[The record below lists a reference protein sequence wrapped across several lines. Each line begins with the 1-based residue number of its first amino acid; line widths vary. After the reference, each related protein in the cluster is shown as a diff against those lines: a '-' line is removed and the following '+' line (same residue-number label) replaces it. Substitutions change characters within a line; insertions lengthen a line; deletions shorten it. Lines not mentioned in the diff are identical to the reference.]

1 MEQRQDLGTADG
13 IAEALLS
20 LSGSDLSKIPHSL
33 LYTARARVPRE
44 QQNLIS
50 PYEHR
55 AFAREATM
63 ENPMM
68 ALPIAASVIP
78 YQLYKAIDGS
88 SRSTPSI
95 DQVLQG
101 FMGVGEGLVG
111 ALKNT
116 MR

>member
-1 MEQRQDLGTADG
+1 MDRNLGTADG

-20 LSGSDLSKIPHSL
+20 LTSKDLAQIPHSL
-33 LYTARARVPRE
+33 LYSARSKVPSE

-63 ENPMM
+63 ENPLM

-78 YQLYKAIDGS
+78 YQLYKAVDGR

-101 FMGVGEGLVG
+101 FLGVGEGLVG
-111 ALKNT
+111 AVKNT

>member
-1 MEQRQDLGTADG
+1 MQQSKDLGSADG
-13 IAEALLS
+13 IAQALLS
-20 LSGSDLSKIPHSL
+20 LSGNDLAQIPHAL
-33 LYTARARVPRE
+33 LYSARAKVPRD

-101 FMGVGEGLVG
+101 FLGVGEGLFG
-111 ALKNT
+111 AVKNT

>member
-1 MEQRQDLGTADG
+1 MDRNLSSSEG

-20 LSGSDLSKIPHSL
+20 LSGSDLAQIPHAL
-33 LYTARARVPRE
+33 LYNARTKVPKE

-55 AFAREATM
+55 AFAREAVM
-63 ENPMM
+63 EDPLM

-78 YQLYKAIDGS
+78 YQLYKAIDGR

-101 FMGVGEGLVG
+101 FMGVGEGLIG
-111 ALKNT
+111 AIRK
-116 MR
+116 

>member
-1 MEQRQDLGTADG
+1 MEQTKNLGTADG

-20 LSGSDLSKIPHSL
+20 LSGSDLAQIPHSL
-33 LYTARARVPRE
+33 LYNARYRVPKE

-55 AFAREATM
+55 AFAREATL

-78 YQLYKAIDGS
+78 YQIYKAVDGS

-111 ALKNT
+111 AVKNT

>member
-1 MEQRQDLGTADG
+1 METNKSLATSDG

-20 LSGSDLSKIPHSL
+20 LSGKDLAQLPHSL
-33 LYTARARVPRE
+33 LYNARYKVPSE
-44 QQNLIS
+44 QQNMIS

-55 AFAREATM
+55 AFAREAVT

-68 ALPIAASVIP
+68 ALPIAASVVP
-78 YQLYKAIDGS
+78 YQLYKLIDGK

-101 FMGVGEGLVG
+101 FMGVGEGLMG
-111 ALKNT
+111 ALRK
-116 MR
+116 

>member
-1 MEQRQDLGTADG
+1 MEQRNNLDSSEG

-20 LSGSDLSKIPHSL
+20 LTGSDLSKIPHAL
-33 LYTARARVPRE
+33 LYNARAKVPKE

-55 AFAREATM
+55 AFAREATQ
-63 ENPMM
+63 ENPLM
-68 ALPIAASVIP
+68 ALPIAAAILP
-78 YQLYKAIDGS
+78 YQAYKAIDGS

-101 FMGVGEGLVG
+101 FLGVGEGLVG

-116 MR
+116 IR